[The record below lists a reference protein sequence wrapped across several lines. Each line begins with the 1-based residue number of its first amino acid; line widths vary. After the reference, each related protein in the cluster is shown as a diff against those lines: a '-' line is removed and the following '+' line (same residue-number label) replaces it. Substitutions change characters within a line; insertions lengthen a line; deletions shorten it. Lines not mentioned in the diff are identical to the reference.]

1 MLDAIKNPELGKNR
15 LKGAVNKVVKAKKT
29 AAVAGDFMSQ
39 MRDKME
45 ARRSVGTERSR
56 FARAPRIATTAGT
69 KQRRMG
75 RRWRVVGK
83 QRHGTA
89 SRQMTARS
97 LAQTPPPLRRPKL
110 A

>member
-1 MLDAIKNPELGKNR
+1 MCLPLFFVQEPDRAGLLDAIKNPELGKNR

-56 FARAPRIATTAGT
+56 FARRTNRHH
-69 KQRRMG
+69 RRD
-75 RRWRVVGK
+75 
-83 QRHGTA
+83 
-89 SRQMTARS
+89 
-97 LAQTPPPLRRPKL
+97 
-110 A
+110 

>member
-1 MLDAIKNPELGKNR
+1 MCLPLFFVQEPDRAGLLDAIKNPQLGKNR

-56 FARAPRIATTAGT
+56 FARPTRQHCRGGLKSGVWTGDGGWWGSSGTGQPRD
-69 KQRRMG
+69 R
-75 RRWRVVGK
+75 
-83 QRHGTA
+83 
-89 SRQMTARS
+89 
-97 LAQTPPPLRRPKL
+97 
-110 A
+110 

>member
-1 MLDAIKNPELGKNR
+1 MCLPLFFVQEPDRAGLLDAIKNPELGKNR

-69 KQRRMG
+69 KNSG
-75 RRWRVVGK
+75 VWAGDGGWWGSS
-83 QRHGTA
+83 GTGQP
-89 SRQMTARS
+89 RDR
-97 LAQTPPPLRRPKL
+97 
-110 A
+110 